1 MQSNRNIGPIQINA
15 ARGIMIPAIDG
26 NNFWMMQ
33 FVDKKYYLYIILV
46 FLGILLALC
55 QWIKTSKMGYQLAA
69 VANNQD
75 AAESLCVNSRML
87 KLKAMAISAFMC
99 GIGGTFYAQLILVCN
114 PARLFA
120 EALSD
125 KLAIVAMLGGK
136 GLVFGPTVGA
146 LIVESISQFA
156 TANFAN
162 VQGLNLTIYG
172 VMLIVCIR
180 FFPDGI
186 LPILQR
192 LVKKIFRKKEKVA
205 K

>member
-1 MQSNRNIGPIQINA
+1 
-15 ARGIMIPAIDG
+15 
-26 NNFWMMQ
+26 
-33 FVDKKYYLYIILV
+33 
-46 FLGILLALC
+46 
-55 QWIKTSKMGYQLAA
+55 
-69 VANNQD
+69 
-75 AAESLCVNSRML
+75 
-87 KLKAMAISAFMC
+87 
-99 GIGGTFYAQLILVCN
+99 
-114 PARLFA
+114 
-120 EALSD
+120 
-125 KLAIVAMLGGK
+125 MLGGQ